1 MTRARTQFVGNPERR
16 GSTLLFSGLLL
27 LLLLATLFAPSA
39 GAREVVIGVL
49 AHRGTEEALARWQPT
64 AGYLNSMIPEHTF
77 VIRPLDLD
85 GLRWATANQ
94 ELDFILTN
102 PGNYVEL
109 ESDYGATRLLTLRN
123 RFGDQP
129 YTVFGAVI
137 FTRSDRDDITSLRD
151 LEGKSFMAVSRD
163 AFGGFQIAWRELKL
177 NGIDPFKDFSRLEF
191 AGFPQDQI
199 VMAVKEGR
207 VDGATVRTNIL
218 ERMSAEGKIRLGDFR
233 ILAPRITSGFPFGHS
248 TRLYPEWPL
257 ARSAQTSDDLAQQV
271 AVVLLTMPQDHPA
284 AVAGRYAGW
293 TVPLDYHLV
302 HELLV
307 ELGLGPYQVQPT
319 LEDLL
324 AAYAEW
330 IAAGLAL
337 LLLLS
342 GTTAYVLHLNQRLKQ
357 SKYVLEMEVRERM
370 RAERGLL
377 HLSSALEQSADIVMI
392 TDVDGVIEYVNAAF
406 EEVTGYDREEAVNS
420 PARILKSGYHDQEFY
435 ERLWSTILEG
445 RVFKEVMINR
455 RKDGSLYYEEKT
467 ITPLKTEDGRVLSF
481 VSTGRDITRRI
492 EAEER
497 ARQREAQ
504 LAHVSRISLMG
515 EMASS
520 LAHELNQ
527 PLAAIVNYANGCL
540 RRLEQPEIDRDAL
553 RQALESISTQGERSG
568 QIIHRLRNFMRRGEP
583 QRTSVTVRQVVAEAC
598 ELAALEAKNKRIT
611 IKQELVDTWD
621 QVSGDPIQLE
631 QVILNLIHN
640 AMEAIHGC
648 ENCPRVVLIRSFI
661 QEGRISVEV
670 IDTGPGLPE
679 KDMEHVFEAFYTTKS
694 DGMGMGL
701 SISRSI
707 IEALGGSMYI
717 RPNLPQGARFGFSLP
732 LERPEAPASES
743 VTKREE
749 KSLP

>member
-1 MTRARTQFVGNPERR
+1 
-16 GSTLLFSGLLL
+16 
-27 LLLLATLFAPSA
+27 
-39 GAREVVIGVL
+39 
-49 AHRGTEEALARWQPT
+49 
-64 AGYLNSMIPEHTF
+64 
-77 VIRPLDLD
+77 
-85 GLRWATANQ
+85 
-94 ELDFILTN
+94 
-102 PGNYVEL
+102 
-109 ESDYGATRLLTLRN
+109 
-123 RFGDQP
+123 
-129 YTVFGAVI
+129 
-137 FTRSDRDDITSLRD
+137 
-151 LEGKSFMAVSRD
+151 
-163 AFGGFQIAWRELKL
+163 
-177 NGIDPFKDFSRLEF
+177 
-191 AGFPQDQI
+191 
-199 VMAVKEGR
+199 
-207 VDGATVRTNIL
+207 
-218 ERMSAEGKIRLGDFR
+218 
-233 ILAPRITSGFPFGHS
+233 
-248 TRLYPEWPL
+248 
-257 ARSAQTSDDLAQQV
+257 
-271 AVVLLTMPQDHPA
+271 
-284 AVAGRYAGW
+284 
-293 TVPLDYHLV
+293 
-302 HELLV
+302 
-307 ELGLGPYQVQPT
+307 
-319 LEDLL
+319 
-324 AAYAEW
+324 
-330 IAAGLAL
+330 
-337 LLLLS
+337 
-342 GTTAYVLHLNQRLKQ
+342 
-357 SKYVLEMEVRERM
+357 
-370 RAERGLL
+370 
-377 HLSSALEQSADIVMI
+377 
-392 TDVDGVIEYVNAAF
+392 
-406 EEVTGYDREEAVNS
+406 
-420 PARILKSGYHDQEFY
+420 
-435 ERLWSTILEG
+435 
-445 RVFKEVMINR
+445 MINR